1 MKIKNKLSWVLIP
14 VVLIALVLIVGFLY
28 YLLFFSNFSKFSSN
42 SKVADFTQSLFGQT
56 SICAQETPT
65 KILLIGIDYRAGDY
79 LYGLADVIR
88 FTEVDF
94 ANRTINMIAIPRD
107 LIVEIPPDR
116 FKVPGPYKVN
126 QAYFFG
132 TPGMQ
137 NYYGE
142 GNGADALNEVLEY
155 NFGISAEYYV
165 VFNFQ
170 AFVAFV
176 DAIGGVEVN
185 LPEPVYG
192 GSQGDFP
199 QGEQTL
205 TGERALALARIR
217 ENYSD
222 EFRVRNQSLI
232 VQSIF
237 AKMLQPANLLK
248 LPVLVGQFQDSILT
262 NLPLGQVSNL
272 ALCFQNFDS
281 ESLVTH
287 QVPSELLSLEN
298 LYLTSL
304 NEYTY
309 GFRWD
314 SRLVD
319 WINESLEFATQ

>member
-1 MKIKNKLSWVLIP
+1 MKKSKRSCILIP
-14 VVLIALVLIVGFLY
+14 AIITTIIILLGFLY
-28 YLLFFSNFSKFSSN
+28 YMLVYSNFSKFSGN
-42 SKVADFTQSLFGQT
+42 SKVADFASVLLGQD
-56 SICAQETPT
+56 SMCSDNSNISVLAV
-65 KILLIGIDYRAGDY
+65 GIDYRGGDY

-88 FTEVDF
+88 FAEVDF
-94 ANRTINMIAIPRD
+94 NDQSINMIAIPRD
-107 LIVEIPPDR
+107 LIVEIPPER

-132 TPGMQ
+132 TPGME
-137 NYYGE
+137 NYSGE

-155 NFGISAEYYV
+155 NFGISADYYV

-170 AFVAFV
+170 AFTAFV

-222 EFRVRNQSLI
+222 EFRVGNQSLI
-232 VQSIF
+232 IQAIF
-237 AKMLQPANLLK
+237 EKMLQPATLLK
-248 LPVLVGQFQDSILT
+248 LPGLVGQFQDSILT
-262 NLPLGQVSNL
+262 NLPLDQISNL
-272 ALCFQNFDS
+272 ALCFRDFDK

-287 QVPSELLSLEN
+287 QVPSELLTLEN

-304 NEYTY
+304 NEFTY

-314 SRLVD
+314 DRLVD
-319 WINESLEFATQ
+319 WIKSSLNFSKE

>member
-1 MKIKNKLSWVLIP
+1 MKIKNKPSWVLIP

-42 SKVADFTQSLFGQT
+42 SKAADFTRSLFGQT

-65 KILLIGIDYRAGDY
+65 RILLVGIDYRAGDY

-232 VQSIF
+232 IQSIF

-248 LPVLVGQFQDSILT
+248 MPVLVGQFQDSILT
-262 NLPLGQVSNL
+262 NLPLGQVGNL
-272 ALCFQNFDS
+272 AICFQNFDS

-287 QVPSELLSLEN
+287 QVPSELLTLEN

-319 WINESLEFATQ
+319 WIYVSLNNVD

>member
-1 MKIKNKLSWVLIP
+1 M
-14 VVLIALVLIVGFLY
+14 LVY
-28 YLLFFSNFSKFSSN
+28 SNFSKFSGN
-42 SKVADFTQSLFGQT
+42 SKVADFASVLLGQD
-56 SICAQETPT
+56 SMCSDNSNISVLAV
-65 KILLIGIDYRAGDY
+65 GIDYRGGDY

-88 FTEVDF
+88 FAEVDF
-94 ANRTINMIAIPRD
+94 NDQSINMIAIPRD
-107 LIVEIPPDR
+107 LIVEIPPER

-132 TPGMQ
+132 TPGME
-137 NYYGE
+137 NYSGE

-155 NFGISAEYYV
+155 NFGISADYYV

-170 AFVAFV
+170 AFTAFV

-199 QGEQTL
+199 QGGQTL

-222 EFRVRNQSLI
+222 EFRVGNQSLI
-232 VQSIF
+232 IQAIF
-237 AKMLQPANLLK
+237 EKMLQPATLLK
-248 LPVLVGQFQDSILT
+248 LPGLVGQFQDSILT
-262 NLPLGQVSNL
+262 NLPLDQISNL
-272 ALCFQNFDS
+272 ALCFRDFDK

-287 QVPSELLSLEN
+287 QVPSELLTLEN

-304 NEYTY
+304 NEFTY

-314 SRLVD
+314 DRLVD
-319 WINESLEFATQ
+319 WIKSSLNFSKE

>member
-1 MKIKNKLSWVLIP
+1 MEKKSKKSCILIP
-14 VVLIALVLIVGFLY
+14 GIITTIIVLLGFLY
-28 YLLFFSNFSKFSSN
+28 YLLFYSNLSKFSGD
-42 SKVADFTQSLFGQT
+42 SKVADFASAIFGQ
-56 SICAQETPT
+56 SSMCSDNSNIRV
-65 KILLIGIDYRAGDY
+65 LFVGIDYRGGDY

-88 FTEVDF
+88 YAEVDF
-94 ANRTINMIAIPRD
+94 ENQVINMIAIPRD

-132 TPGMQ
+132 TSGME

-142 GNGADALNEVLEY
+142 GNGADALNEVLDY
-155 NFGISAEYYV
+155 NFGISADYYV

-170 AFVAFV
+170 ALIAFV
-176 DAIGGVEVN
+176 DTIGGVEVN

-199 QGEQTL
+199 PGEQTL

-222 EFRVRNQSLI
+222 EFRVGNQSLI
-232 VQSIF
+232 IQAIF
-237 AKMLQPANLLK
+237 EKLLQPTTLLK
-248 LPVLVGQFQDSILT
+248 LPGLVGQFQDSILT
-262 NLPLGQVSNL
+262 NLPLGQISEL
-272 ALCFQNFDS
+272 ALCFREFDK

-287 QVPSELLSLEN
+287 QVPSEILTLEN

-314 SRLVD
+314 GRLLE
-319 WINESLEFATQ
+319 WINESLMTTEQ